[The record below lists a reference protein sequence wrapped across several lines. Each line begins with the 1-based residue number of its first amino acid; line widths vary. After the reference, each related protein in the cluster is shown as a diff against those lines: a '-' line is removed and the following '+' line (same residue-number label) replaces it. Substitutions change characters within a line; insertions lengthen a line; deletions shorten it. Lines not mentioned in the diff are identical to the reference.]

1 MDFKNKSLRDNF
13 SKMSNVEKEQKHIT
27 FIKSYT
33 KTYQT
38 IIISCYILIK

>member
-33 KTYQT
+33 KNIPNNNYFML
-38 IIISCYILIK
+38 YIN